1 MGRYNLL
8 KEKWISVSVDNKG
21 YSEDVSLIEV
31 FENADKYLD
40 LAGDTKTQ
48 DFAVM
53 RVLLAVLHTVFSRFD
68 ANGDPYPEVKLD
80 DRYRQIDPIEDEDE
94 RLDYNDQLFET
105 WKNLWNKGS
114 FPNIVTDYLEKWEDH
129 FNLFDEKYP
138 FYQVLYEDI
147 SGEEKLKSQVGRDR
161 LISTPSKIAIKHINR
176 RISESENKEFLFSPK
191 SRENKDK
198 LSYSELARWLIA
210 FQAYADL
217 SDKTIFR
224 MDKYDTN
231 NGWISELGGVYFKG
245 KNLFESLMLNLVLDI
260 TKLNNGKEN
269 NIQRPCWEYSGLEN
283 INRSLRGINPDNL
296 SELYTNWAKALYINT
311 ELEAEEGVL
320 YLNAVHLRGL
330 DEINYFLEPMTIWNT
345 KNKKDNLYSPKKHEK
360 NQALWRSSGILV
372 TDKSEDDFKKYKKPG
387 IMFWFENI
395 SEEVEINNLTINSIS
410 MKNKKDSSKIPVDEI
425 YDCMNTRQFI
435 LTDLEKGNW
444 TPRINDQVELTKK
457 VIETDYK
464 RFLGD
469 LAFIRNNEG
478 GGFVNKNIER
488 MYFLIDG
495 PFRDWLSSIKYD
507 QDKEDKLIEWK
518 KVLYKLVLGEAYRI
532 SENSSPRD
540 YMGRVE
546 ERKGRKAGRLE
557 NLATAFNRFNSSI
570 ISDLDLGD
578 KR

>member
-40 LAGDTKTQ
+40 LAGNTKTQ

-114 FPNIVTDYLEKWEDH
+114 FPNIVTDYLLKWEDH

-147 SGEEKLKSQVGRDR
+147 SGDMITNKNPGKIYGKNINR
-161 LISTPSKIAIKHINR
+161 LISQSQ
-176 RISESENKEFLFSPK
+176 NKKSLFAPK
-191 SRENKDK
+191 EEETKDCMT
-198 LSYSELARWLIA
+198 YPEIVRWLIT
-210 FQAYADL
+210 FQGYAGL
-217 SDKTIFR
+217 ADKTKFTR
-224 MDKYDTN
+224 KVNKVSKGWLYD
-231 NGWISELGGVYFKG
+231 LGGIYFKG
-245 KNLFESLMLNLVLDI
+245 DNLFQSLMLNLVLDVGRI
-260 TKLNNGKEN
+260 RDELEN

-283 INRSLRGINPDNL
+283 INKNFRGVNPDNL
-296 SELYTNWAKALYINT
+296 SELYTNWARAINIEIDLEENAPFYLY
-311 ELEAEEGVL
+311 AAKMQD
-320 YLNAVHLRGL
+320 LNHTS
-330 DEINYFLEPMTIWNT
+330 YFLEPMTIWNT
-345 KNKKDNLYSPKKHEK
+345 KNKKDNSYKIKKHEANK
-360 NQALWRSSGILV
+360 ALWRSFGLLV
-372 TDKSEDDFKKYKKPG
+372 TDRPDDPEKGYKKPG
-387 IMFWFENI
+387 LMVWLDKIKDI
-395 SEEVEINNLTINSIS
+395 IGTYKLSIHSLS
-410 MKNKKDSSKIPVDEI
+410 MQDDGNATSWKPTDQTYDSLSLD
-425 YDCMNTRQFI
+425 QFI

-532 SENSSPRD
+532 VENSSPRD

-546 ERKGRKAGRLE
+546 ERKIRKAGRLE
-557 NLATAFNRFNSSI
+557 NLATAFNRFNRSI
-570 ISDLDLGD
+570 ISDLNIGG
-578 KR
+578 KI